1 MTIKAKI
8 KDKPKGPAGEDT
20 NTNNLKN
27 DEGLDNTDCHYTG
40 PELNKCR
47 EFVHYQKSIA
57 WVMLKVPKQKI
68 KRKILLECVIVD
80 SLVIVKVPIRVILM
94 ELIPLE
100 ISMKKIG
107 TLKRANIT
115 YKKLTYSFVKQ
126 DQEKVH
132 EFIKETKPLLE
143 NSPFLVLYECS
154 WAFWVFFSNFFNF
167 FEGVVGKGR
176 VSL

>member
-1 MTIKAKI
+1 VKKHEIMY
-8 KDKPKGPAGEDT
+8 
-20 NTNNLKN
+20 LK
-27 DEGLDNTDCHYTG
+27 
-40 PELNKCR
+40 
-47 EFVHYQKSIA
+47 
-57 WVMLKVPKQKI
+57 LKVPKQKI

-143 NSPFLVLYECS
+143 NNSKEKNALVPKILLGLSSIKRSKSGCLFFIHLGRE
-154 WAFWVFFSNFFNF
+154 FGLPVFFQLTSWYYH
-167 FEGVVGKGR
+167 
-176 VSL
+176 SLYSQA